1 MKKLFN
7 IQLLL
12 HKRMPNFPYNN
23 FLNFSLNEFSMKKLF
38 NIQLLLLWGLKHLR
52 NQLGAP
58 FTHQELFN
66 LTKSATKGTVVLGDL
81 KMTNKQNKLPS
92 FMDRLTSKLS

>member
-12 HKRMPNFPYNN
+12 H
-23 FLNFSLNEFSMKKLF
+23 
-38 NIQLLLLWGLKHLR
+38 WGLGFETLR

-66 LTKSATKGTVVLGDL
+66 LTKSATKGTVVWEI
-81 KMTNKQNKLPS
+81 
-92 FMDRLTSKLS
+92 SK